1 MFVPGLSTLLEGSL
15 IDSPA
20 NAMILVTDIHDE
32 FGRLRCYFEE
42 VKGRPDSY
50 TFVTTAGAVE
60 LPPVMYPK
68 SEVVTFVNHEPDGT
82 RLAELPSACLLKLHA
97 ACCKMMEMAG
107 AAEYVEDV
115 LEDMERMLEEGT
127 LAGDGSS
134 DIGMILR
141 MKGLWEGCGEIV
153 EGSTAL
159 DVVVE

>member
-1 MFVPGLSTLLEGSL
+1 MLEGSL

-32 FGRLRCYFEE
+32 FGKLRCYLEE
-42 VKGRPDSY
+42 VKGSPNTY
-50 TFVTTAGAVE
+50 TFVTTTGAVE

-68 SEVVTFVNHEPDGT
+68 NEVITLVNHEPDGA
-82 RLAELPSACLLKLHA
+82 RRSELPSACLLKLHA
-97 ACCKMMEMAG
+97 ACAKMMEMAG
-107 AAEYVEDV
+107 AGEYVDNV

-141 MKGLWEGCGEIV
+141 MKGLWEGCGETV
-153 EGSTAL
+153 EGSAVL
-159 DVVVE
+159 NIAVG

>member
-1 MFVPGLSTLLEGSL
+1 MFVPGLSTLLEGPL

-32 FGRLRCYFEE
+32 FGKLRCYFEE
-42 VKGRPDSY
+42 VRGYPDSY
-50 TFVTTAGAVE
+50 RFVTTMGAVE

-68 SEVVTFVNHEPDGT
+68 SEVVTFVNHEPEGT
-82 RLAELPSACLLKLHA
+82 RLADLPSRGLLKLHA

-115 LEDMERMLEEGT
+115 LEDVERMLQEGT

-134 DIGMILR
+134 DVGMILR
-141 MKGLWEGCGEIV
+141 MKGLWGGCGEV
-153 EGSTAL
+153 MEGSAGV
-159 DVVVE
+159 DVVVG